1 MTTTV
6 RSSDGTPIVF
16 DRSGDGPTVVLVS
29 GALGNRKSNAQL
41 AALLAARF
49 TVFNYD
55 RRGRGDSGDSP
66 PYGVERELEDLHAV
80 IDQAGGAAC
89 VFGTSSGGNL
99 ALEAAAHGLAIARLA
114 LWEPNFLVD
123 DSRPPLPPD
132 YVQQLTELVSSGRRG
147 AAVALFLTKAVG
159 LPAEFVAPMQQSP
172 AWPAMEAEAHTLA
185 YDGMVVGDSMSGKPL
200 AAERWV
206 HVTVPT
212 LVIDGG
218 QTPWLTVGAQAITDT
233 LAHAKRRTLEGQPHD
248 VAPGAIAP
256 VLNEFFAAE
265 TEARR
270 FPGGRQSNRRSLHE
284 KRHRS

>member
-6 RSSDGTPIVF
+6 RSSDGTAIALE
-16 DRSGDGPTVVLVS
+16 RSGNGPAVVLVS
-29 GALGNRKSNAQL
+29 GALSNRRSNAPL

-55 RRGRGDSGDSP
+55 RRGRGDSGDTP
-66 PYGVERELEDLHAV
+66 PYGVERELEDLDAV
-80 IDQAGGAAC
+80 IDQAGGTAH
-89 VFGTSSGGNL
+89 VFGSSSGGNL
-99 ALEAAAHGLAIARLA
+99 ALEAAANGLAIAKLA

-200 AAERWV
+200 AAERWA

-233 LAHAKRRTLEGQPHD
+233 LANAKRRTLVGQPHD

-256 VLNEFFAAE
+256 VLNDFFAAGTE
-265 TEARR
+265 TPRL
-270 FPGGRQSNRRSLHE
+270 PGVGN
-284 KRHRS
+284 